1 MILVAGQGAQGA
13 AEAAAKLQG
22 VAKVLLADAEAYAH
36 RLAEPLAALVLS
48 VAQGYDAIVA
58 PPAAR
63 ARTCCRASPPG
74 SM

>member
-1 MILVAGQGAQGA
+1 VT
-13 AEAAAKLQG
+13 
-22 VAKVLLADAEAYAH
+22 KVLLADAEAYAH

-58 PPAAR
+58 PASSAGKNVLPA
-63 ARTCCRASPPG
+63 SLPG